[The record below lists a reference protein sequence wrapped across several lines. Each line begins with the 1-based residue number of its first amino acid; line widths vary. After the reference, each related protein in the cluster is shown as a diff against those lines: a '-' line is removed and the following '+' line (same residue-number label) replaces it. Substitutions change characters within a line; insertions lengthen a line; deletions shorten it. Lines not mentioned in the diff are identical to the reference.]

1 LFTDQLSDDAEDPAW
16 IALCAKNG
24 WVPLT
29 GDLDLLWTPLWRRA
43 IHRARLGVFCLT
55 RNHWRFEEKLA
66 AFIKAMPAIERVL
79 RTVQPPFLA
88 RINKG
93 GDIVGVYDFARER
106 DEDSQKDKR

>member
-1 LFTDQLSDDAEDPAW
+1 VVLFTDELPDDAEDSAW
-16 IALCAKNG
+16 IALCGEKG

-66 AFIKAMPAIERVL
+66 AFVGAMSAIKKTLQSTP
-79 RTVQPPFLA
+79 PPFLA
-88 RINKG
+88 RINKAG
-93 GDIVGVYDFARER
+93 KIVGIYDFEKEKE
-106 DEDSQKDKR
+106 EDG